1 MTDNYKYIIRSYQS
15 YLSWFL
21 DWCGWCST
29 SSPKDFDPT
38 KFRESQKWFWHF
50 MTFLY
55 ISEIFI
61 SWHFYTFSIHFWHFM
76 TFQSH
81 FFLWMSYQRPR
92 RPGRF
97 PGVASPEHQP
107 TSRHFQAS
115 AWPCWE
121 TGGWPSLG
129 KRSRRPMAT
138 WEVPPSGEIQTIEI
152 LILLEFNHVDCPIK

>member
-1 MTDNYKYIIRSYQS
+1 MWLMFDLLSKGILTLPNSGNRRHGSDISWHFYTFLKYSES
-15 YLSWFL
+15 HFL
-21 DWCGWCST
+21 YIS
-29 SSPKDFDPT
+29 
-38 KFRESQKWFWHF
+38 WHF

-55 ISEIFI
+55 IS
-61 SWHFYTFSIHFWHFM
+61 IHAK
-76 TFQSH
+76 S
-81 FFLWMSYQRPR
+81 FFPIEGLYQRPR

-129 KRSRRPMAT
+129 SHGDRWQPGRYHLLVKFRPLRFLSCWNSTMLIVRSNRIACT
-138 WEVPPSGEIQTIEI
+138 TLYIYNI
-152 LILLEFNHVDCPIK
+152 